1 VELCARIKGDRRW
14 ALLPVVILTAYTDL
28 DARVA
33 GLAAGADDFFSKPF
47 ELLELRAR
55 VGALRRALR
64 LGGYLHDLGKIAVP
78 DAVLLKPGPLTLS
91 EREQVNRHPE
101 VGADLVRGLRTLDD
115 VRPII
120 RHHHERWDGGGYPD
134 GLRGE
139 AIPLGPG
146 SCPSSTCTTRC
157 GRPDPTRR
165 RCRWPRRWTSSR
177 PRRTRGPSSRA
188 SSPRSWRCCA
198 MATSPDRGGAG
209 RTVSERAGADPH
221 LAILHTVAE
230 AVNRS
235 LDVAEVLHTALDA
248 LTNVT
253 GHEISSLHLLSED
266 GRTLHLR
273 GDRGLSA
280 PLREIN
286 RVLVVGQGL
295 IGRVASTGQ
304 SLNLRNV
311 VESPHLLPAA
321 RAAVRQDGMR
331 GFLCVPINS
340 RGRRLGTLS
349 LGRQISEPFAER
361 EVALVEA
368 TADQIGTALDN
379 ARLHAETLR
388 QLEELQRA
396 QAQLVHIEKLSAVG
410 ELASGVAHEI
420 NNPLTTILGQAHLLL
435 AHGETTPHVRSRL
448 AIIAD
453 EASRAAR
460 IVQNL
465 LLFAR
470 HYPPERR
477 PCSLAEQVRRVLEL
491 KAYQLE
497 QDQVEV
503 LTDFE
508 PCDPVWADENQIQQ
522 VILNLVQNAH
532 QAMLSPV
539 EERVLTVRVRPYGSA
554 VTIEVLDTGH
564 GIGPDAMPRLF
575 DPFFT
580 TKAPGEGSGL
590 GLSVSYGIVAE
601 HKGTLRGENRP
612 DRPGAIFTVELP
624 AGEAF

>member
-1 VELCARIKGDRRW
+1 
-14 ALLPVVILTAYTDL
+14 
-28 DARVA
+28 
-33 GLAAGADDFFSKPF
+33 
-47 ELLELRAR
+47 
-55 VGALRRALR
+55 
-64 LGGYLHDLGKIAVP
+64 
-78 DAVLLKPGPLTLS
+78 
-91 EREQVNRHPE
+91 
-101 VGADLVRGLRTLDD
+101 
-115 VRPII
+115 
-120 RHHHERWDGGGYPD
+120 
-134 GLRGE
+134 
-139 AIPLGPG
+139 
-146 SCPSSTCTTRC
+146 
-157 GRPDPTRR
+157 
-165 RCRWPRRWTSSR
+165 
-177 PRRTRGPSSRA
+177 
-188 SSPRSWRCCA
+188 
-198 MATSPDRGGAG
+198 
-209 RTVSERAGADPH
+209 VSERAGADPH

-235 LDVAEVLHTALDA
+235 LDVAEILHTALDA

-266 GRTLHLR
+266 GQTLHLR

-286 RVLVVGQGL
+286 RVLAVGQGL

-304 SLNLRNV
+304 SLNLRNLV
-311 VESPHLLPAA
+311 ASPDLLPAA
-321 RAAVRQDGMR
+321 RAAVQQDGMR
-331 GFLCVPINS
+331 GFLCVAINS

-349 LGRQISEPFAER
+349 LGRQISQPFAER

-379 ARLHAETLR
+379 ARLHSETLR

-396 QAQLVHIEKLSAVG
+396 QAQLVHVEKLSAVG

-435 AHGETTPHVRSRL
+435 AHDESTPHVRSRL

-465 LLFAR
+465 LLFSR

-477 PCSLAEQVRRVLEL
+477 PCSLDEQVRRVLEL

-532 QAMLSPV
+532 QAMLPPV
-539 EERVLTVRVRPYGSA
+539 GERVLTVRVRPYGSA
-554 VTIEVLDTGH
+554 VIIEVLDTGH
-564 GIGPDAMPRLF
+564 GIAADAMPRLF

-601 HKGTLRGENRP
+601 HKGALRGENRA
-612 DRPGAIFTVELP
+612 DRRGAIFTVELP
-624 AGEAF
+624 AGEAS